1 MFDRDRWEEIFA
13 TLSSN
18 KTRTFLTA
26 FGVSWGIL
34 MLMIMLGAGDG
45 LQKGAKSEFSG
56 MASNSIFMWSQSTS
70 YAYKGYKKGRR
81 VSFNN
86 ADTKALQDNLE
97 EIDLISPGL
106 QLGGWRGANNVSRKE
121 KIGAFEIN
129 GYSPVAQQVK
139 IMRVPKG
146 RFINDRD
153 MEEARKV
160 CVIGDIVGQVLF
172 KKDEDPIGDYIKIQG
187 VYFKVVGQFK
197 SSRKGDDGE
206 NEDRSVYIP
215 FTTFQKVFNQGDKV
229 GWYVMTSKEGIP
241 ASVLDEKAK
250 ALLRKRHN
258 IHPNDMRAI
267 GGWNLEEEI
276 KKFDIIFTGINLLS
290 WVVGTL
296 TLLAGIIGVSN
307 IMLVIIKE
315 RTQEIGIRRA
325 LGATPFSIILQIIL
339 ESVTLTTLAG
349 ATGLV
354 SGIALLENLG
364 SFIQHAYFQ
373 NPEVDFNTAITSLI
387 ILIVFGALAG
397 IIPALRAISIKPIDA
412 LRTE

>member
-1 MFDRDRWEEIFA
+1 MFDRDRWEEIYA
-13 TLSSN
+13 TLTSN

-34 MLMIMLGAGDG
+34 MLMIMLGAGNG

-81 VSFNN
+81 ISFNN
-86 ADTKALQDNLE
+86 EDTQALKDNLE

-129 GYSPVAQQVK
+129 GYSPVAQEVK
-139 IMRVPKG
+139 MMRVPKG

-153 MEEARKV
+153 MDEQRKV
-160 CVIGDIVGQVLF
+160 CVIGKSVADVLF
-172 KKDEDPIGDYIKIQG
+172 EKDEEPIGDYIKIQG

-197 SSRKGDDGE
+197 SSRKGDEAED
-206 NEDRSVYIP
+206 EDRSVYIP
-215 FTTFQKVFNQGDKV
+215 FTTFQQVFNQGDKV
-229 GWYVMTSKEGIP
+229 GWFVMTSKAGIP
-241 ASVLDEKAK
+241 ASVLDEKAR
-250 ALLRKRHN
+250 ALLKKRHHV
-258 IHPNDMRAI
+258 HPDDIRAI

-276 KKFDIIFTGINLLS
+276 KKFDVIFTGINILS
-290 WVVGTL
+290 WTVGTL

-325 LGATPFSIILQIIL
+325 LGATPLSVITQIIM
-339 ESVTLTTLAG
+339 ESVTLTTMAG
-349 ATGLV
+349 STGLLI
-354 SGIALLENLG
+354 GILLLENLG
-364 SFIQHAYFQ
+364 SLVQHQYFRE
-373 NPEVDFNTAITSLI
+373 PEVDANTALGALI
-387 ILIVFGALAG
+387 ILIVFGVLAG
-397 IIPALRAISIKPIDA
+397 IIPAMRAISIKPIDA